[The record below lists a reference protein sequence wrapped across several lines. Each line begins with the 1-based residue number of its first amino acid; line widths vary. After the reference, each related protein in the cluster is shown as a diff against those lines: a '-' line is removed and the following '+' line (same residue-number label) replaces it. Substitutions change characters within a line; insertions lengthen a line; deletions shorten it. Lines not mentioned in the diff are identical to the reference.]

1 MKTSTGPLIEL
12 SENHRRSVSITLQLV
27 DKALCE
33 WNDWANGHVQSSVM
47 YSQRD
52 TFSTAQKKELWNR
65 IAKIRQLMVR
75 LRDDLQLT
83 VNVVA
88 TSQLMVGQAAVLW
101 EMLTDLNSRGLKGY
115 GKVPEDLA
123 PYLDPI
129 GETLCDEMNAI
140 ARLFS
145 QPSSGQADRSYP

>member
-1 MKTSTGPLIEL
+1 MKTSTGRSIDL
-12 SENHRRSVSITLQLV
+12 SENHRRSISITLQLV

-33 WNDWANGHVQSSVM
+33 WNDWANGHVQSGVM
-47 YSQRD
+47 YCQQD
-52 TFSTAQKKELWNR
+52 TFSAVQKNELRNR
-65 IAKIRQLMVR
+65 IATIRQLMVR

-83 VNVVA
+83 VSVVA
-88 TSQLMVGQAAVLW
+88 TSQLIVGQAAVLW
-101 EMLTDLNSRGLKGY
+101 EMLTDLNSRGLTGY
-115 GKVPEDLA
+115 GKVPEAFA

-145 QPSSGQADRSYP
+145 QPSSSATRSKN